1 MLHRRT
7 HLPSLRLL
15 RPVFVVELALSGD
28 GLRKVGALAEVLAV
42 EVEDVD
48 CGFDARGN
56 SEVLREGDL

>member
-1 MLHRRT
+1 MLHRLA

-28 GLRKVGALAEVLAV
+28 GLCEVGTLAEVLAV

-48 CGFDARGN
+48 CGFDARGL
-56 SEVLREGDL
+56 SEVLREGDP